1 MGFLMVGEVSVV
13 RSYRM
18 KPEDYALVEEA
29 AAKLDVYPSTFVR
42 QAALMR
48 ARTAGGTDPSEGSE
62 KQTALMTAEQERLV
76 RGLLVNLRG
85 SRGLLNQI
93 AKALNI
99 YLKSGRG
106 DLPTDKECLAAIT
119 SVDTATQ
126 EITQKVAEWGGE
138 V

>member
-1 MGFLMVGEVSVV
+1 MVGEASV
-13 RSYRM
+13 RSYRI

-29 AAKLDVYPSTFVR
+29 AAKLDVFPSTFVR
-42 QAALMR
+42 QAAVMR
-48 ARTAGGTDPSEGSE
+48 ARTAHSADPAEGS
-62 KQTALMTAEQERLV
+62 QTQAALMTAEQERLV

-106 DLPTDKECLAAIT
+106 DLPTDKECLAAIA
-119 SVDTATQ
+119 SVDTATR
-126 EITQKVAEWGGE
+126 EITKKVAEWGGE